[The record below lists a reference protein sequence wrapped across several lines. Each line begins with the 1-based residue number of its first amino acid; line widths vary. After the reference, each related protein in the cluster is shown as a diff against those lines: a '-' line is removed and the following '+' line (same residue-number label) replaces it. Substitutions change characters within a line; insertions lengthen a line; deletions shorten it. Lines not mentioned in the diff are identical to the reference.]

1 MRKIIKGKVYDTDTA
16 KKIIMNNPEIPV
28 NDFTFYSETL
38 YLKRT
43 GEYFLHGKGGG
54 LSRYAK
60 NLGGDSWGPVEAIQ
74 PLTYAEAKA
83 WAESRLEADE
93 YESIFGEI
101 VEDETKTNLM
111 LSIKAENVE
120 KIKRHAQAHGIGVS
134 ELIDEFI
141 EAL

>member
-1 MRKIIKGKVYDTDTA
+1 MKKIISGKVYNTDTA
-16 KKIIMNNPEIPV
+16 KKIATFCPDIAKG
-28 NDFTFYSETL
+28 DFAYYEETL
-38 YLKRT
+38 HLKRT

-60 NLGGDSWGPVEAIQ
+60 NLGGDSWGPGEAIQ

-93 YESIFGEI
+93 YEAIFGEI
-101 VEDETKTNLM
+101 EEDETKTNLM

-120 KIKRHAQAHGIGVS
+120 KIKRHAQAHGVGVS

-141 EAL
+141 EGL